1 MRRGGPMGE
10 SVQTSRERVLALV
23 AAQPGLHL
31 RELPRRLGLSLRS
44 VRYHLENLEEHD
56 LVTPHRSG
64 RFARWF
70 SAGAFSMEDQTLI
83 SALRVRGQRTI
94 LSELFQK
101 GPMRFAV
108 LERATGLSSATLV
121 QYLHRLSSEALI
133 EVAEDRRYRL
143 RDPSAID
150 LRLSPYPERFPDL
163 LADAAP
169 QNFCE
174 KRKGGGGCPRS
185 PPLWG
190 VL

>member
-1 MRRGGPMGE
+1 MGE

-70 SAGAFSMEDQTLI
+70 AAGAFSMQDQTLI

-143 RDPSAID
+143 QDPGAIEM
-150 LRLSPYPERFPDL
+150 RLSSYRERFPDL
-163 LADAAP
+163 LADAAR
-169 QNFCE
+169 QIFDE
-174 KRKGGGGCPRS
+174 K
-185 PPLWG
+185 
-190 VL
+190 

>member
-1 MRRGGPMGE
+1 M
-10 SVQTSRERVLALV
+10 QTSRERVLALV
-23 AAQPGLHL
+23 EAQPGLHL

-70 SAGAFSMEDQTLI
+70 AAGAFSTEDQTLI

-94 LSELFQK
+94 LSELLEK
-101 GPMRFAV
+101 GPMRFAA

-143 RDPSAID
+143 RDPGAIEM
-150 LRLSPYPERFPDL
+150 RLSLYRERFPEL
-163 LADAAP
+163 LAEAARQIFDRP
-169 QNFCE
+169 VE
-174 KRKGGGGCPRS
+174 GDR
-185 PPLWG
+185 
-190 VL
+190 

>member
-1 MRRGGPMGE
+1 MGE

-70 SAGAFSMEDQTLI
+70 AAGAFSTEDRTLI

-94 LSELFQK
+94 LSELLEK
-101 GPMRFAV
+101 GPTRFAA

-143 RDPSAID
+143 RDPGAIEM
-150 LRLSPYPERFPDL
+150 RLSLYRERFPEL
-163 LADAAP
+163 LAEAARQIFDRP
-169 QNFCE
+169 VE
-174 KRKGGGGCPRS
+174 GDR
-185 PPLWG
+185 
-190 VL
+190 

>member
-1 MRRGGPMGE
+1 MRRGGLMGE

-70 SAGAFSMEDQTLI
+70 AAGAFSMEDQTLI

-143 RDPSAID
+143 RDPGAIEM
-150 LRLSPYPERFPDL
+150 RLSSYRERFPDL
-163 LADAAP
+163 LADAAR
-169 QNFCE
+169 QIFDE
-174 KRKGGGGCPRS
+174 K
-185 PPLWG
+185 
-190 VL
+190 

>member
-1 MRRGGPMGE
+1 MGE

-56 LVTPHRSG
+56 LVAPHRSG

-70 SAGAFSMEDQTLI
+70 SAGAFSTDDRTLI

-94 LSELFQK
+94 LSELLEK
-101 GPMRFAV
+101 GPMRFAA
-108 LERATGLSSATLV
+108 LERGTGLSSATLV
-121 QYLHRLSSEALI
+121 QYLHRLSSDALI

-143 RDPSAID
+143 RDPGAIEM
-150 LRLSPYPERFPDL
+150 RLSLYRERFPEL
-163 LADAAP
+163 LAEAAR
-169 QNFCE
+169 QIFD
-174 KRKGGGGCPRS
+174 
-185 PPLWG
+185 PPVEG
-190 VL
+190 DR